1 MGQTRWWER
10 LDCLLVYEIQSIVA
24 SLSQGQRLQAKK
36 LLASFCKYLITV
48 SPGVR
53 ASTLPF
59 ESYQRSGATKFLSI
73 LSTSYR
79 DNLSTLQPQWYT
91 ILPSEDAI
99 GISLCHLRALG
110 QTPHVSFCRT
120 NTVSLPTHVQMF
132 VMYLPCRTA
141 HSTGERAR

>member
-1 MGQTRWWER
+1 MKSS
-10 LDCLLVYEIQSIVA
+10 LLWPA
-24 SLSQGQRLQAKK
+24 SARARGFRPKK

-53 ASTLPF
+53 ASTLLF
-59 ESYQRSGATKFLSI
+59 EFYQRSGATKFLSI

-79 DNLSTLQPQWYT
+79 DNLSTLQPQWYM
-91 ILPSEDAI
+91 ILPSEDGI

-110 QTPHVSFCRT
+110 QVPRVSFCRT
-120 NTVSLPTHVQMF
+120 NTIFLPTHVQMF
-132 VMYLPCRTA
+132 VMRLPCRTS